1 MKKRKKIPQIIG
13 HARAPATEGSHPLR
27 HNFAEELG
35 SNGPENTAWQQL
47 KQSQSGVMKDN
58 VHQGCQESKTARLHL
73 LLPVIPQE
81 GQRIQRLKSTPP
93 SAVGSCPSEEQLK
106 DSEGQVHDIY
116 RRATTRRRDQWRK
129 HIQKSA
135 DNIEVPAKDN
145 NITGVY
151 SYIVLTY
158 RL

>member
-1 MKKRKKIPQIIG
+1 VKKRKKIPQIIG

-47 KQSQSGVMKDN
+47 KQSHSGVMKDN

-81 GQRIQRLKSTPP
+81 GQRIPRLKGTPP

-116 RRATTRRRDQWRK
+116 RRATTRRMK
-129 HIQKSA
+129 PVAGNAQKQ
-135 DNIEVPAKDN
+135 KCR
-145 NITGVY
+145 T
-151 SYIVLTY
+151 L
-158 RL
+158 

>member
-81 GQRIQRLKSTPP
+81 EQRIPRLKSTPP

-116 RRATTRRRDQWRK
+116 RLVTTSRMRPVVRNT
-129 HIQKSA
+129 QKQKCRTLK
-135 DNIEVPAKDN
+135 PTKDN
-145 NITGVY
+145 NIRQDDSILNLKY
-151 SYIVLTY
+151 Y
-158 RL
+158 

>member
-47 KQSQSGVMKDN
+47 KQSQSGIMKDN

-81 GQRIQRLKSTPP
+81 GQRIPRLKGTPP
-93 SAVGSCPSEEQLK
+93 SAVGSCPSEEQPK

-116 RRATTRRRDQWRK
+116 RLVTTRRMRPVVRNT
-129 HIQKSA
+129 QKQKCRTLK
-135 DNIEVPAKDN
+135 PTKDN
-145 NITGVY
+145 NIRQDDSILNLKY
-151 SYIVLTY
+151 Y
-158 RL
+158 

>member
-1 MKKRKKIPQIIG
+1 VKKRKKIPQIIG
-13 HARAPATEGSHPLR
+13 HARAPATEGLHPLR

-58 VHQGCQESKTARLHL
+58 VHQGCQESKTARQHL

-81 GQRIQRLKSTPP
+81 EQRIPRLKSTPP
-93 SAVGSCPSEEQLK
+93 SAVGSCPSEEQPK

-116 RRATTRRRDQWRK
+116 RRATTRRMK
-129 HIQKSA
+129 PVAGNAQKQ
-135 DNIEVPAKDN
+135 KCR
-145 NITGVY
+145 T
-151 SYIVLTY
+151 L
-158 RL
+158 

>member
-1 MKKRKKIPQIIG
+1 VKKRKKIPQIIG

-81 GQRIQRLKSTPP
+81 EQRIPRLKGTPP
-93 SAVGSCPSEEQLK
+93 SAVGSCPSEEQPK

-116 RRATTRRRDQWRK
+116 RLVTTRRMRPVVRNT
-129 HIQKSA
+129 QKQKCRTLK
-135 DNIEVPAKDN
+135 PTKDN
-145 NITGVY
+145 NIRQDDSILNLKY
-151 SYIVLTY
+151 Y
-158 RL
+158 

>member
-81 GQRIQRLKSTPP
+81 EQRIPRLKGTPP
-93 SAVGSCPSEEQLK
+93 SAVGSCPSEEQPK

-116 RRATTRRRDQWRK
+116 RLVTTRRMRPVVRNT
-129 HIQKSA
+129 QKQKCRTLK
-135 DNIEVPAKDN
+135 PTKDN
-145 NITGVY
+145 NIRQDDSILNLKY
-151 SYIVLTY
+151 Y
-158 RL
+158 

>member
-1 MKKRKKIPQIIG
+1 VKKRKKIPQIIG

-81 GQRIQRLKSTPP
+81 GQRIQRLKGTPR
-93 SAVGSCPSEEQLK
+93 QLLA
-106 DSEGQVHDIY
+106 
-116 RRATTRRRDQWRK
+116 RA
-129 HIQKSA
+129 HQK
-135 DNIEVPAKDN
+135 N
-145 NITGVY
+145 NPKTQKGKFM
-151 SYIVLTY
+151 TY
-158 RL
+158 TVW

>member
-13 HARAPATEGSHPLR
+13 HARAPATEGLYPLR

-35 SNGPENTAWQQL
+35 SNGPENTAWQQF

-58 VHQGCQESKTARLHL
+58 VHQGYQESKTARLHL

-81 GQRIQRLKSTPP
+81 EQRIPRLKGTPP
-93 SAVGSCPSEEQLK
+93 SAVGSCPSEEQPK

-116 RRATTRRRDQWRK
+116 RLVTTRRMRPVVRNT
-129 HIQKSA
+129 QKQKCRTLK
-135 DNIEVPAKDN
+135 PTKDN
-145 NITGVY
+145 NIRQDDSILNLKY
-151 SYIVLTY
+151 Y
-158 RL
+158 

>member
-81 GQRIQRLKSTPP
+81 RQRIPRLKGTPP
-93 SAVGSCPSEEQLK
+93 SAVGSCPSEEQPK

-116 RRATTRRRDQWRK
+116 RLVTTRRMRPVARNTPK
-129 HIQKSA
+129 QKCRTLK
-135 DNIEVPAKDN
+135 PTKDN
-145 NITGVY
+145 NIRQDDSILNLKY
-151 SYIVLTY
+151 Y
-158 RL
+158 

>member
-81 GQRIQRLKSTPP
+81 EQRIPRLKNTPP
-93 SAVGSCPSEEQLK
+93 SAVGSCPSEELFK
-106 DSEGQVHDIY
+106 YSEGQVHDIY
-116 RRATTRRRDQWRK
+116 RLVTTRRMRPVVRNT
-129 HIQKSA
+129 QKQKCRTLK
-135 DNIEVPAKDN
+135 PTKDN
-145 NITGVY
+145 NIRQDDSILNLKY
-151 SYIVLTY
+151 Y
-158 RL
+158 

>member
-81 GQRIQRLKSTPP
+81 EQRIPRLKSTPP

-116 RRATTRRRDQWRK
+116 RLVTTRRMRPVVRNT
-129 HIQKSA
+129 QKQKCRTLK
-135 DNIEVPAKDN
+135 PTKDN
-145 NITGVY
+145 NIRQDDSILNLKY
-151 SYIVLTY
+151 Y
-158 RL
+158 

>member
-1 MKKRKKIPQIIG
+1 VKKRKKIPQIIG

-81 GQRIQRLKSTPP
+81 EQRIPRLKSTPR
-93 SAVGSCPSEEQLK
+93 QLLA
-106 DSEGQVHDIY
+106 
-116 RRATTRRRDQWRK
+116 RA
-129 HIQKSA
+129 HQK
-135 DNIEVPAKDN
+135 N
-145 NITGVY
+145 NSKTLKGKLMTY
-151 SYIVLTY
+151 SVWQQQDA
-158 RL
+158 

>member
-47 KQSQSGVMKDN
+47 KQSQSGIMKDN

-81 GQRIQRLKSTPP
+81 GQRIPRLKGTPP

-106 DSEGQVHDIY
+106 YSEGQVHDIY
-116 RRATTRRRDQWRK
+116 RLVTTRRMRPVVRNT
-129 HIQKSA
+129 QKQKCRTLK
-135 DNIEVPAKDN
+135 PTKDN
-145 NITGVY
+145 NIRQDDSILNLKY
-151 SYIVLTY
+151 Y
-158 RL
+158 

>member
-47 KQSQSGVMKDN
+47 KQSQSGVMTDN
-58 VHQGCQESKTARLHL
+58 VHQGCQESKTAKLHL

-81 GQRIQRLKSTPP
+81 AQRIQRSKGTPP
-93 SAVGSCPSEEQLK
+93 SAVGSCPSEEQFK
-106 DSEGQVHDIY
+106 YSEGKAHDIY
-116 RRATTRRRDQWRK
+116 RLVTTRRMK
-129 HIQKSA
+129 PVAGNAQKQ
-135 DNIEVPAKDN
+135 KCR
-145 NITGVY
+145 T
-151 SYIVLTY
+151 L
-158 RL
+158 